1 MPQPRMGG
9 SDRKET
15 PIRMAIR
22 EQWDRLDPATRKWL
36 TDNPGCLLL
45 PHAITASIS
54 KESSEA
60 IECERNS
67 RQSKSGQVARHS
79 PSAPR

>member
-1 MPQPRMGG
+1 
-9 SDRKET
+9 
-15 PIRMAIR
+15 MAIR